1 MPTPRRRSADTP
13 RRGRRTTERDQPYSQ
28 ETQEALEA
36 FIGELAVMPPPVVL
50 IFHGLLNG
58 RSLDEIAATLHTTQ
72 SQALALI
79 DKARREH
86 PMVAD
91 ARRRGRLRTAK
102 DGQGRRHP
110 RQGRRAG
117 REMRPAFSF
126 GHLPTAT
133 GADACGTSS
142 RSRTAARSTATGR
155 EAGADR
161 REVLPDGRGDARKPR
176 SRLPIA

>member
-91 ARRRGRLRTAK
+91 AYGANGHALDAK
-102 DGQGRRHP
+102 AETGE
-110 RQGRRAG
+110 A
-117 REMRPAFSF
+117 
-126 GHLPTAT
+126 AT
-133 GADACGTSS
+133 EGE
-142 RSRTAARSTATGR
+142 TGN
-155 EAGADR
+155 A
-161 REVLPDGRGDARKPR
+161 
-176 SRLPIA
+176 